1 LHGLLNLK
9 APFNAI
15 VRTHTRP
22 PDLTLRSQ

>member
-15 VRTHTRP
+15 VRTHTRL
-22 PDLTLRSQ
+22 PDLILRSQ